1 MSKAMQQYLVLTAL
15 GQNLP
20 GAVVQLG
27 RVTRDCGCNIVDSR
41 MAAMGSEVAAIM
53 MVSGPWDSIAKI
65 EDQLPKLQQDL
76 GMALHWKRTESG
88 ANDTSEMPYAIDVVG
103 CDRAG
108 VVFDIAKFIADN
120 ELHIQDLHS
129 NTYQAARTGTQMFS
143 LHMTVS
149 IPVSMSI
156 SALRN
161 DFMDFCDRLNLD
173 AIMEPVK

>member
-1 MSKAMQQYLVLTAL
+1 MSRAMPQYLVLTAL
-15 GQNLP
+15 GENSH
-20 GAVVQLG
+20 AAAVQLG
-27 RVTRDCGCNIVDSR
+27 RVTRDCGCNIVESR
-41 MAAMGSEVAAIM
+41 MAALGSEMAAIM
-53 MVSGPWDSIAKI
+53 MVAGPWDSIAKI
-65 EDQLPKLQQDL
+65 EDQLPRLQQEL

-88 ANDTSEMPYAIDVVG
+88 AQDLSEMPYAIDVVG

-108 VVFDIAKFIADN
+108 VVYDITKFVSDN

-149 IPVSMSI
+149 IPVNMSI